1 MPMSFILEQTSRFPD
16 LTWRV
21 IWGESAASSDYSVY
35 VDATMGAYLEKA
47 H

>member
-1 MPMSFILEQTSRFPD
+1 VVFLLEQTNKFAN

-21 IWGESAASSDYSVY
+21 IWGNSVGSSDYSVY
-35 VDATMGAYLEKA
+35 VDATLGTFLEKV

>member
-1 MPMSFILEQTSRFPD
+1 MGTNEGKSARLPD

-21 IWGESAASSDYSVY
+21 IWGESAAASDYSVY
-35 VDATMGAYLEKA
+35 VDATLGTYLEKA